1 MRIKNY
7 SEFSKIYE
15 SYFDADNDP
24 WMSKRKE
31 AKFINYKLIEEV
43 DGSIAIFRNI
53 HTNLYYCFIIES
65 IEEEEF
71 HEYAELPLLSDY
83 NEDGGIDTYP
93 DTENFEMSNDII
105 EDFFNDNIDNLEY
118 GEGLED
124 YQAGEANFV
133 LIDEP
138 LKELLKKEFTV
149 ESI

>member
-1 MRIKNY
+1 
-7 SEFSKIYE
+7 
-15 SYFDADNDP
+15 
-24 WMSKRKE
+24 
-31 AKFINYKLIEEV
+31 
-43 DGSIAIFRNI
+43 
-53 HTNLYYCFIIES
+53 
-65 IEEEEF
+65 
-71 HEYAELPLLSDY
+71 
-83 NEDGGIDTYP
+83 
-93 DTENFEMSNDII
+93 MSNDII